1 MTDLGYDSLAV
12 PESGDVVT
20 YLEQQCIPRY
30 LIGFERRVEPQLQL
44 LNGRYELKSANLHN
58 LSRIQTRHTPFFLH
72 LPQPVFPPA
81 HPRPQ
86 PPPPPHPIC
95 HTPSCPL
102 CHMP

>member
-44 LNGRYELKSANLHN
+44 LNGRYELKSE
-58 LSRIQTRHTPFFLH
+58 IFF
-72 LPQPVFPPA
+72 
-81 HPRPQ
+81 
-86 PPPPPHPIC
+86 
-95 HTPSCPL
+95 PSCS
-102 CHMP
+102 MDAITQK